1 MQTQEIA
8 IKRNIAPE
16 TQIKLMSQLEQS
28 NIARYSNVESLE
40 TSKTKQCT
48 LHSANCLENYP
59 HNIGLLVLF
68 AIKHILITLSNGC
81 SFTETKLK

>member
-40 TSKTKQCT
+40 TR
-48 LHSANCLENYP
+48 
-59 HNIGLLVLF
+59 
-68 AIKHILITLSNGC
+68 
-81 SFTETKLK
+81 KLNNAPYIVPIV

>member
-59 HNIGLLVLF
+59 YNIGLLVLF
-68 AIKHILITLSNGC
+68 AIKHI
-81 SFTETKLK
+81 KLLFQMDVLLQKRN